1 MGFPQKLLQVFINML
16 VNASHAIINNGR
28 ISINSSI
35 DKDKIN
41 ITFEDNG
48 SGITQEH
55 LEHIFDPF
63 FTTKPVGKG
72 TGLGLHIVRSIIDNH
87 NGRIDVNSIVDK
99 GSTFNIYLPIHKKI
113 K

>member
-1 MGFPQKLLQVFINML
+1 MRPG
-16 VNASHAIINNGR
+16 AAIINNGR
-28 ISINSSI
+28 ISISSSI
-35 DKDKIN
+35 DKDEIN

-55 LEHIFDPF
+55 LKNIFDPF

-72 TGLGLHIVRSIIDNH
+72 TGLGLHIVRSIINNH
-87 NGRIDVNSIVDK
+87 NGRIDVNSIVDQ
-99 GSTFNIYLPIHKKI
+99 GSTFNIYLPIHKKN